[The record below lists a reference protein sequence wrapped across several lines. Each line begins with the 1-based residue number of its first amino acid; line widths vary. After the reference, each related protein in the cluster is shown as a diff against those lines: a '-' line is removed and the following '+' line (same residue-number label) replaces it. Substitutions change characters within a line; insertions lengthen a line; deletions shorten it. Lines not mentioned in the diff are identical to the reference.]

1 MSHQEQGMTA
11 FESVESIESKYRVN
25 YVDSGMPRW
34 LIEAA
39 FVCCLMQAVFNWSP
53 LLHWMEEHASWALAV
68 IQTFGALVM
77 YIGLLQGM
85 KPLYRPM
92 TVGWWIVIAL
102 NIAGFVAVLIPAL
115 MGPVGLPVAV
125 SLMVVYLPL
134 GCAIAYCYRGR
145 LRQVGIWMAL
155 YILISSIVPVL
166 TYLLFPADSWI
177 GNLSLEVPTIAV
189 IVIYAWVL
197 RRVLVSDGIARA
209 CCPACASL
217 PIETCGAR
225 QSLLLNLRPQSS
237 SSVPRVATGRHI
249 GNASR

>member
-1 MSHQEQGMTA
+1 MTA
-11 FESVESIESKYRVN
+11 FEAVESIESKYRVN

-39 FVCCLMQAVFNWSP
+39 FVCCLMQAVCNWSP

-77 YIGLLQGM
+77 YIGLLRGM

-115 MGPVGLPVAV
+115 MRPVGLPVAV

-177 GNLSLEVPTIAV
+177 GNLSLEIPTIAV

-197 RRVLVSDGIARA
+197 RRVLVSDGTARA
-209 CCPACASL
+209 
-217 PIETCGAR
+217 
-225 QSLLLNLRPQSS
+225 
-237 SSVPRVATGRHI
+237 
-249 GNASR
+249 

>member
-1 MSHQEQGMTA
+1 MSHQEQDMTA
-11 FESVESIESKYRVN
+11 FEAVESIESKYRVN
-25 YVDSGMPRW
+25 YVDSGLPRW

-39 FVCCLMQAVFNWSP
+39 FVCCLMQAVCNWSP

-77 YIGLLQGM
+77 YIGLLRGM

-102 NIAGFVAVLIPAL
+102 NIAGFVAVMIPAL

-197 RRVLVSDGIARA
+197 RRVLVTDGTAQA
-209 CCPACASL
+209 
-217 PIETCGAR
+217 
-225 QSLLLNLRPQSS
+225 
-237 SSVPRVATGRHI
+237 
-249 GNASR
+249 

>member
-1 MSHQEQGMTA
+1 MSHQEQDRTA
-11 FESVESIESKYRVN
+11 FEAVESIESKYRVN
-25 YVDSGMPRW
+25 YVDSGLPRW

-39 FVCCLMQAVFNWSP
+39 FVCCLMQAVCNWSP

-68 IQTFGALVM
+68 IQTFGALVI
-77 YIGLLQGM
+77 YIGLLRGM

-102 NIAGFVAVLIPAL
+102 NIAGFVAVMIPAL

-177 GNLSLEVPTIAV
+177 GNLSLEVSTIAV
-189 IVIYAWVL
+189 IVIYAWAL
-197 RRVLVSDGIARA
+197 RRVLVTDGTAQA
-209 CCPACASL
+209 
-217 PIETCGAR
+217 
-225 QSLLLNLRPQSS
+225 
-237 SSVPRVATGRHI
+237 
-249 GNASR
+249 

>member
-1 MSHQEQGMTA
+1 MTA
-11 FESVESIESKYRVN
+11 FEAVESIESKYRVN
-25 YVDSGMPRW
+25 YVDSGLPRW

-39 FVCCLMQAVFNWSP
+39 FVCCLMQAVCNWSP

-77 YIGLLQGM
+77 YIGLLRGM

-197 RRVLVSDGIARA
+197 RRVLVTDGTAQA
-209 CCPACASL
+209 
-217 PIETCGAR
+217 
-225 QSLLLNLRPQSS
+225 
-237 SSVPRVATGRHI
+237 
-249 GNASR
+249 